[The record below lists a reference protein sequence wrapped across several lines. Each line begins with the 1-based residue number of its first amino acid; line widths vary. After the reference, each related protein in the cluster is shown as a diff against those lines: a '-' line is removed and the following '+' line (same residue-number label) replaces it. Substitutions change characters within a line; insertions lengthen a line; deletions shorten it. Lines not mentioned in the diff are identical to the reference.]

1 MSHYKNVLVGPDTPF
16 AIGEAFKEIRTNMLY
31 TARDVKCPVYAI
43 TSAFAHAGKSV
54 LIANIAASFA
64 ELGKRALLID
74 ADMRNPAQHKIFRT
88 VRTNGLSEIT
98 AGIVEDYDSVI
109 LPTVAAG
116 LDLIPAGHIPPN
128 PSELLSSVNFEKL
141 ILAMQEKYDAIF
153 LDFPPVGVVV
163 DALIPTSLITGY
175 VVAVRSR
182 LDDRRVLAEA
192 LASLAGVD
200 AKVLGFILNDVNPK
214 VGGYGRD
221 KGKYKYRY
229 KYNYAYTHP
238 TEKAEK

>member
-1 MSHYKNVLVGPDTPF
+1 MSYKNMLVGPNTPF

-64 ELGKRALLID
+64 ELGKRSLLID
-74 ADMRNPAQHKIFRT
+74 ADMHNPAQHKIFRT
-88 VRTNGLSEIT
+88 GRTGGLSEIA
-98 AGIVEDYDSVI
+98 AGIVTEYDAAI
-109 LPTVAAG
+109 LATGTPG
-116 LDLIPAGHIPPN
+116 FDLLPAGHIPPN

-175 VVAVRSR
+175 VLAVRSR
-182 LDDRRVLAEA
+182 MDDRRAVGEA
-192 LASLAGVD
+192 LASLSGVG
-200 AKVLGFILNDVNPK
+200 AKVLGFILNDVDPK

-238 TEKAEK
+238 KEKKE

>member
-1 MSHYKNVLVGPDTPF
+1 MSRYKDMLVGPNTPF
-16 AIGEAFKEIRTNMLY
+16 SIGEAFKEIRTNMLY

-74 ADMRNPAQHKIFRT
+74 ADMRNPAQHKIFGGERT
-88 VRTNGLSEIT
+88 GGLSEIT
-98 AGIVEDYDSVI
+98 AGIIENYDNAI
-109 LPTVAAG
+109 LSTGVPG

-128 PSELLSSVNFEKL
+128 PSELLATPAFEAL

-163 DALIPTSLITGY
+163 DALIPTALVTGY

-182 LDDRRVLAEA
+182 LDDCRAVGEA
-192 LASLAGVD
+192 LASLSGVD
-200 AKVLGFILNDVNPK
+200 AKVLGFVLNDVDPK

-238 TEKAEK
+238 TEKPEK

>member
-1 MSHYKNVLVGPDTPF
+1 MSYKNMLVGPNTPF

-74 ADMRNPAQHKIFRT
+74 ADMHNPAQHKIFRT
-88 VRTNGLSEIT
+88 GRTGGLSEIA
-98 AGIVEDYDSVI
+98 AGIVTEYDAAI
-109 LPTVAAG
+109 LATGTPG
-116 LDLIPAGHIPPN
+116 FDLLPAGHIPPN

-175 VVAVRSR
+175 VLAVRSR
-182 LDDRRVLAEA
+182 MDDRRAVGEA
-192 LASLAGVD
+192 LASLSGVG
-200 AKVLGFILNDVNPK
+200 AKVLGFILNDVDPK

-238 TEKAEK
+238 KEKKE

>member
-1 MSHYKNVLVGPDTPF
+1 
-16 AIGEAFKEIRTNMLY
+16 
-31 TARDVKCPVYAI
+31 
-43 TSAFAHAGKSV
+43 
-54 LIANIAASFA
+54 
-64 ELGKRALLID
+64 
-74 ADMRNPAQHKIFRT
+74 
-88 VRTNGLSEIT
+88 
-98 AGIVEDYDSVI
+98 
-109 LPTVAAG
+109 
-116 LDLIPAGHIPPN
+116 
-128 PSELLSSVNFEKL
+128 
-141 ILAMQEKYDAIF
+141 MQEKYDAIF

-192 LASLAGVD
+192 LASLAAVD